1 MREASRIWA
10 NDAEE
15 IRQLTQQLRDVPIV
29 TIRYEDLCCDPEEV
43 LATITDEFGLDR
55 MDLKPGALKEGHHH
69 ILGNNMRLN
78 SVSEIRFDETWRNE
92 LSEQELQDFEAAA
105 GDVNKVLGYAAP

>member
-1 MREASRIWA
+1 MREASQIWSR
-10 NDAEE
+10 DAEE
-15 IRQLTQQLRDVPIV
+15 IRQLTRQLRDVPIV
-29 TIRYEDLCCDPEEV
+29 TIRYEDLCRDPEKV

-55 MDLKPGALKEGHHH
+55 MDLKPGALKEGRHH

-105 GDVNKVLGYAAP
+105 GDVNKVLGYASP